1 MSSFAKNFLIVV
13 VGLFLTAMLLSNLI
27 KPEEKPEEV
36 DIGAFITHIK
46 EREVATIDVKPESYE
61 FTLVQPEV
69 AEEEN
74 ATSTEETAAPLFK
87 VEKEVQET
95 FGEVIEHFDIDPAI
109 VAGIEINVKR
119 DRGFAFWLLN
129 IGPWLFPIFLLV
141 ILGIYMFRQVSGANN
156 KAMGFGQSMAREVLP
171 GKDGSNQ
178 ITFKE
183 VAGNQEPKEELE
195 EIVDFLKEPKKFSDA
210 GAKIPRGVLLMGP
223 PGTGKTL
230 LARAVAG
237 EANVPFLHISGSE
250 FVEMF
255 VGVGASRVRDL
266 FRRAKK
272 LAPAIIFVDEIDAVG
287 RRRGAGLGGSHD
299 EREQTLNQILVEM
312 DGFDPNSGVIVVA
325 ATNRPDVLDP
335 ALLRPGRFDRRVT
348 LSLPDIKAREQI
360 LSIHAKGKKLA
371 KDVKM
376 REIAERTPGFSGADL
391 ANLLNEAAI
400 LSVRKKSKQLT
411 KLHILNSIE
420 KVLLGPERKSRIFSD
435 RERKLTA
442 FHEAGHALVANKLE
456 HSDPVRKVS
465 IISRGHAGGYTL
477 KMPTEDKNY
486 QTRAQ
491 FLDDLAVAMGGY
503 VAEKMIFG
511 KEFVTTGPSSDLRTA
526 TKIARRIVTEFGMS
540 FELGPRTFG
549 SSDEMIFLGREMTNN
564 RDYSEK
570 LSEKIDSEVSKFL
583 EEAERRAEELLITH
597 KTVLVDIA
605 EALLRLETLEQAD
618 FEKIVA
624 GEKVEAPAE
633 EKEEKKKEEE
643 KEKKVEAVIS
653 GDDSAVIPSDT
664 SGDDSAVIPSDTS
677 VIPSEAEGSLKKNK
691 KKELEEKEESK
702 EERTKETKEGPTEK
716 SE

>member
-1 MSSFAKNFLIVV
+1 MSQFAKNFLLVV
-13 VGLFLTAMLLSNLI
+13 VGLFLLAMALANFM
-27 KPEEKPEEV
+27 KPEVKPEEV
-36 DIGAFITHIK
+36 DISTFITHIK
-46 EREVATIDVKPESYE
+46 GGEVATVDVKPESYE
-61 FTLVQPEV
+61 FTLIGEEV
-69 AEEEN
+69 IGEGET
-74 ATSTEETAAPLFK
+74 ATSTEAAVAPIFK
-87 VEKEVQET
+87 VEKEISES
-95 FGEVIEHFDIDPAI
+95 FGETVDHYKIDPALLE
-109 VAGIEINVKR
+109 AIELTVVR
-119 DRGFAFWLLN
+119 DRGFLFWLIN
-129 IGPWLFPIFLLV
+129 IGPWLFPIFLIIVFLF
-141 ILGIYMFRQVSGANN
+141 YMSRQVNGANS
-156 KAMGFGQSMAREVLP
+156 KAMMFGQSKAREVLP
-171 GKDGSNQ
+171 GKDDKDPV
-178 ITFKE
+178 TFKN
-183 VAGNQEPKEELE
+183 VAGNEEPKAELE
-195 EIVDFLKEPKKFSDA
+195 EVVDFLKDPKKFADA

-312 DGFDPNSGVIVVA
+312 DGFDPNSGVIVIA

-348 LSLPDIKAREQI
+348 LSLPDIKARQQI
-360 LSIHAKGKKLA
+360 LGIHGKGKKLE
-371 KDVKM
+371 KDVNM

-400 LSVRKKSKQLT
+400 LSVRKKAKKIS
-411 KLHILNSIE
+411 KLHILDSIE
-420 KVLLGPERKSRIFSD
+420 KVLLGPERRSRIFTD

-456 HSDPVRKVS
+456 HADPVRKVS
-465 IISRGHAGGYTL
+465 IISRGHAGGYTMM
-477 KMPTEDKNY
+477 MPSEDKNY

-511 KEFVTTGPSSDLRTA
+511 KEFITTGPSSDLRTA

-570 LSEKIDSEVSKFL
+570 VSEKIDEEVSKFL
-583 EEAERRAEELLITH
+583 GGAEARAEEVITTN
-597 KTVLVDIA
+597 KDVLVDIA
-605 EALLRLETLEQAD
+605 QALLVHETLEQGD
-618 FEKIVA
+618 FEKIIA
-624 GEKVEAPAE
+624 GEKLDPPV
-633 EKEEKKKEEE
+633 KEEKKKEKTEEE
-643 KEKKVEAVIS
+643 KPKKETTEEKVEGKREKLETENS
-653 GDDSAVIPSDT
+653 
-664 SGDDSAVIPSDTS
+664 
-677 VIPSEAEGSLKKNK
+677 NK
-691 KKELEEKEESK
+691 KEDSKAADSQSAES
-702 EERTKETKEGPTEK
+702 
-716 SE
+716 

>member
-1 MSSFAKNFLIVV
+1 MSQFVKNFLTVV
-13 VGLFLTAMLLSNLI
+13 IGLFLLAMVLSNLI
-27 KPEEKPEEV
+27 KPETKPEEV
-36 DIGAFITHIK
+36 NIGTFITQIK
-46 EREVATIDVKPESYE
+46 EGKIATIDVKPESYE
-61 FTLVQPEV
+61 YTLV
-69 AEEEN
+69 EEEKEGEEI
-74 ATSTEETAAPLFK
+74 ATSTEEAALIYK
-87 VEKEVQET
+87 VEKEIQET
-95 FGEVIEHFDIDPAI
+95 FGEVLEHYDIDPASI
-109 VAGIEINVKR
+109 SSIAIEVKR
-119 DRGFAFWLLN
+119 DRGFLFWLVN

-141 ILGIYMFRQVSGANN
+141 VLLIYFSRSVQGANS

-171 GKDGSNQ
+171 GKDDKDP
-178 ITFKE
+178 ITFKN
-183 VAGNQEPKEELE
+183 VAGNEEPKEELE
-195 EIVDFLKEPKKFSDA
+195 EIVDFLKDPKKFADA
-210 GAKIPRGVLLMGP
+210 GAKIPRGVLLMGA

-348 LSLPDIKAREQI
+348 LSLPDIKARKEI
-360 LSIHAKGKKLA
+360 LGIHAKGKKMD

-400 LSVRKKSKQLT
+400 LSVRKKSKKIT
-411 KLHILNSIE
+411 KLHILSSIE

-583 EEAERRAEELLITH
+583 EEAENRAEDVLTSH
-597 KTVLVDIA
+597 KQILVDIA
-605 EALLRLETLEQAD
+605 EALLTHETLEQSD

-624 GEKVEAPAE
+624 GEKLDPPKVEKAKKPESEKTDENEKTKKPEGEKATE
-633 EKEEKKKEEE
+633 EKIEKAPEEKSSKNESSGEE
-643 KEKKVEAVIS
+643 K
-653 GDDSAVIPSDT
+653 
-664 SGDDSAVIPSDTS
+664 
-677 VIPSEAEGSLKKNK
+677 
-691 KKELEEKEESK
+691 
-702 EERTKETKEGPTEK
+702 
-716 SE
+716 